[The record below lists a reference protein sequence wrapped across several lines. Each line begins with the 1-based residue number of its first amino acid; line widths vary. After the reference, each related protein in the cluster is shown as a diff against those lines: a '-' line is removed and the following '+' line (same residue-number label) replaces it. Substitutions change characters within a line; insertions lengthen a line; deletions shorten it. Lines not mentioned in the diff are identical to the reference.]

1 MKKREYKKILNLL
14 SIGYLV
20 FSFCSPFKNQNDLDH
35 CCLEENHE
43 VFKIGNKLFFNGD
56 NSNYGEIIVEAN
68 YLPVGSITDTVWTT
82 SNDSKVT
89 VNPIGSEYSNI
100 CKLIAVNRFNDEVLI
115 TAQSKIYSDIKYES
129 KVSWRSNL
137 IITPLTSSL
146 TLSATKTY
154 NCPASYSTNYM
165 SKALSQL
172 FTIDGSDEGMTYS
185 LSNSNVIISGSDVK
199 ANSCSN
205 CTSILTATSIE
216 DSSVSASIPITVSYS
231 TNGNSTTHSY
241 KYSTCTTRYETST
254 SYGSWVTDSAATC
267 TTSGSKHRS
276 KTVTKLRYDNDKFV
290 CSFCG
295 DYYWSGEYHLSY
307 GDTSTTTTET
317 STIAALGHNYVTQTG
332 KAATCTEAGYSSYSK
347 CSRCGAETG
356 KSTISALG
364 HKYDVYG
371 CYYCARCDNYCPYDT
386 CDECGKTDETTYGMF
401 KHVCQRCGYV
411 YYY

>member
-1 MKKREYKKILNLL
+1 MKKREYKKILILS
-14 SIGYLV
+14 SIGYLI
-20 FSFCSPFKNQNDLDH
+20 FSFCSPFKNQNELDH

-43 VFKIGNKLFFNGD
+43 VLKVGKRLFFNND

-68 YLPVGSITDTVWTT
+68 YLPVGSITDTIWTT

-89 VNPIGSEYSNI
+89 VNPIGNEYSNI
-100 CKLIAVNRFNDEVLI
+100 CKLIAVNRFNDEVII
-115 TAQSKIYSDIKYES
+115 TAKSKMYSDIKYES

-137 IITPLTSSL
+137 IITPLVSSL
-146 TLSATKTY
+146 TLSVTKTY

-172 FTIDGSDEGMTYS
+172 FTIDGSTQGMSYS

-199 ANSCSN
+199 ANSLSN
-205 CTSILTATSIE
+205 CTCILTATSLE
-216 DSSVSASIPITVSYS
+216 DSSISSSIPITISYS
-231 TNGNSTTHSY
+231 ENGNSTSHSY
-241 KYSTCTTRYETST
+241 QYSTCTTRYESST
-254 SYGSWVTDSAATC
+254 SYDSWVIDSAASC

-276 KTVTKLRYDNDKFV
+276 KTVTKLRYDNDKYV
-290 CSFCG
+290 CKFCG
-295 DYYWSGEYHLSY
+295 DYYWTGEYHYSK

-317 STIAALGHNYVTQTG
+317 STISALGHNY
-332 KAATCTEAGYSSYSK
+332 A
-347 CSRCGAETG
+347 
-356 KSTISALG
+356 
-364 HKYDVYG
+364 VYG
-371 CYYCARCDNYCPYDT
+371 AYYCARCDNYCPNDT